1 MDRFRFERHV
11 QAAALT
17 GPDTAILM
25 MLARRIRRSLGAI
38 PDGDQP
44 SLSELARDTGYH
56 RTTVCRHL
64 RVLAAAGWVHRNVPP
79 KWAQQKL
86 HMTTS
91 YTLLVPAGYPQASSR
106 AHLEQVAR
114 AEMADRRERDG
125 IEAPGAD
132 PGSAP
137 GPGAGA
143 RAAPASSGGAHRSDQ
158 DKPGTQDRPASSSAA
173 DDDEKLRAELNQIA
187 RGELA
192 ELTGRQVGLRTA
204 AAAVRL
210 VLEGRDVKNPHAYLR
225 RALRA
230 EPHRFVPRA
239 NPPTLAEREQELRR
253 LHQEQENPT

>member
-1 MDRFRFERHV
+1 MDRFSFERHV
-11 QAAALT
+11 QRARLT

-38 PDGDQP
+38 PDSDQP

-64 RVLAAAGWVHRNVPP
+64 RGLAAAGWVHRNVPP
-79 KWAQQKL
+79 KWAQQQL

-91 YTLLVPAGYPQASSR
+91 YTLLVPDGYPQASSR

-114 AEMADRRERDG
+114 REMADRRERDG
-125 IEAPGAD
+125 IEAPGSD

-137 GPGAGA
+137 APGAGA
-143 RAAPASSGGAHRSDQ
+143 GRPPASSGRGYRSDQ
-158 DKPGTQDRPASSSAA
+158 DKPGRQDRPESSSAG
-173 DDDEKLRAELNQIA
+173 DDDAGLRAELAQIA

-192 ELTGRQVGLRTA
+192 ELTGRQITLRQA
-204 AAAVRL
+204 AEAVRL
-210 VLEGRDVKNPHAYLR
+210 VLEGRDIKSPHAYLR

-230 EPHRFVPRA
+230 DPQRFVSRST
-239 NPPTLAEREQELRR
+239 PPTLAEREQELRR
-253 LHQEQENPT
+253 LQQEENTS